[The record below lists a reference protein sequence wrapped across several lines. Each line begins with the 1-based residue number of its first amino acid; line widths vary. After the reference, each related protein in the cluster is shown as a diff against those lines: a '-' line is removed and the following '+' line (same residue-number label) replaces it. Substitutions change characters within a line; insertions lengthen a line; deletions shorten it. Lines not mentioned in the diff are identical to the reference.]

1 MTVLIDDGGLQK
13 QIMLKARSRNIFHI
27 FMAAL
32 FVLLFSTSTGVGF
45 SRKPPEPEYVPGQ
58 VLVKFHENVSGEKI
72 NQILSEQKA
81 AIIKTLG
88 KTGVYLVILPDNVEV
103 VEAVDKLT
111 SYPEVKYAEPNYRA
125 KPLEK

>member
-32 FVLLFSTSTGVGF
+32 FVLLFSTSTGLGF

-58 VLVKFHENVSGEKI
+58 VLVKFNDEVSAERI
-72 NQILSEQKA
+72 DEIIFEMDCQ
-81 AIIKTLG
+81 IIKVLRR
-88 KTGVYLVILPDNVEV
+88 VNVHHISLPEDLSVEG
-103 VEAVDKLT
+103 AIDRF
-111 SYPEVKYAEPNYRA
+111 SDYPEVNYAKPNYKVRA
-125 KPLEK
+125 LSR